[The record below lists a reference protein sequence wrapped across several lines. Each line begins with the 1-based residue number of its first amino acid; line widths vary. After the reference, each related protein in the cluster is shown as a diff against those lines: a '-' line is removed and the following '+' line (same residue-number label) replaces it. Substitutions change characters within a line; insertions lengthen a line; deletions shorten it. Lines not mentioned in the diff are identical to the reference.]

1 MSWQGSLPILAR
13 IPIILDMVQ
22 MNVSLPEGL
31 KAWAEARVA
40 EGLYSSTSDYVRDL
54 MRRDMEGIGK
64 LRELQAAI
72 DDGRASGRSDKEPF
86 AYLDTLREGIKAK
99 AKG

>member
-1 MSWQGSLPILAR
+1 MA
-13 IPIILDMVQ
+13 Q

-54 MRRDMEGIGK
+54 MRRDQEQRTR
-64 LRELQAAI
+64 LAALQAAI
-72 DDGRASGRSDKEPF
+72 DDGLASGVSEADPF
-86 AYLDTLREGIKAK
+86 AYLADLRAGLPAK
-99 AKG
+99 AKGRDAA